1 MSDPVHTLVLRE
13 ALRELIARIGR
24 NLDAKKFDDVVESFS
39 TQGSYTVRAYSP
51 EINKHMVWMSASRE
65 QLHRLLRD
73 SVEHVHDLAERTHQI
88 NVDQISIEG
97 DRAEA
102 NTTFS
107 LFRTNLRGQSELF
120 AVGHYRDQLLYSGN
134 HWLIC
139 NRTVEVRTRM
149 FTVPTPLPI

>member
-1 MSDPVHTLVLRE
+1 MSDPVNTLVHRE
-13 ALRELIARIGR
+13 AIRELIARIGR

-39 TQGSYTVRAYSP
+39 TQGSYT
-51 EINKHMVWMSASRE
+51 
-65 QLHRLLRD
+65 
-73 SVEHVHDLAERTHQI
+73 VHDLAERTHQI